1 MKTIKQKRIK
11 IFNNIYTIKYVDKI
25 KSDEDKFLFG
35 ITNVIDKHIYIATK
49 NDNNKKLSNVEIKT
63 TLYHELIHA
72 ILSEGAYEKESDNEP
87 LVEWIAKCLVQLNT
101 NNII

>member
-1 MKTIKQKRIK
+1 M
-11 IFNNIYTIKYVDKI
+11 
-25 KSDEDKFLFG
+25 FG
-35 ITNVIDKHIYIATK
+35 RTNAIDKHIYIATK

-72 ILSEGAYEKESDNEP
+72 ILSEGAYGKESDNEP

>member
-11 IFNNIYTIKYVDKI
+11 IFNTTYTIKYIDKI
-25 KSDEDKFLFG
+25 ENNENKFVFG
-35 ITNVIDKHIYIATK
+35 RTNGIDKHIYIATK
-49 NDNNKKLSNVEIKT
+49 SDNNKKLSNIEIKT

-72 ILSEGAYEKESDNEP
+72 ILSEGAYGKESDNEP

>member
-11 IFNNIYTIKYVDKI
+11 IFNTTYTIKYIDKI
-25 KSDEDKFLFG
+25 ENNENKFVFG
-35 ITNVIDKHIYIATK
+35 RTNAIDKHIYIVTK

-72 ILSEGAYEKESDNEP
+72 ILSEGAYKKESDNEP

>member
-1 MKTIKQKRIK
+1 MKTTKQKRIK
-11 IFNNIYTIKYVDKI
+11 IFNTTYTIKYIDKI
-25 KSDEDKFLFG
+25 ENNENKFVFG
-35 ITNVIDKHIYIATK
+35 ITNAIDKHIYIATK

>member
-11 IFNNIYTIKYVDKI
+11 IFNTTYTIKYIDKI
-25 KSDEDKFLFG
+25 ENNENKFVFG
-35 ITNVIDKHIYIATK
+35 RTNAIDKHIYIVTK

>member
-1 MKTIKQKRIK
+1 MKTTKQKRIK
-11 IFNNIYTIKYVDKI
+11 IFNTTYTIKYIDKI
-25 KSDEDKFLFG
+25 ENNENKFVFG
-35 ITNVIDKHIYIATK
+35 RTNAIDKHIYIATK

-72 ILSEGAYEKESDNEP
+72 ILSEGAYGKESDNEP